1 MAQSVDSANRSD
13 VIIIGGGIIGSAIA
27 LRMARSG
34 ASVTVIDRGQP
45 CSEASGAAAGMIAP
59 QGEVIEPAVFSQ
71 LCHASRD
78 LYPEFV
84 QEVEELSGDRVN
96 YRRDG
101 SLLVAIDRHECEE
114 LEHIYRTQTALGMP
128 LERLSNDHALERFS
142 GLSPRIKLA
151 LFVEGDH
158 WIDPQRLTRAVI
170 KAGELSG
177 VTYHWNCAVTGF
189 SVKGDHIE
197 NVRTLPQGNSVETV
211 FSAGQ
216 TVLAAGCWS
225 GGLAETLGLCIPTIP
240 CHGEMIEFDTPT
252 DVPYVVRAGINYLVP
267 RGSQVAVAGGTAKS
281 GTFEKVV
288 TAGGLHSIIQGI
300 DRILPMSKDFKFRR
314 AWAGLRPDT
323 KDHLPILGFG
333 PMRNM
338 VFATGHFRNG
348 ILLAPITA
356 RVISELV
363 LTGAPSHSLELYSP
377 ERFSFAARSEIV

>member
-1 MAQSVDSANRSD
+1 MAQSVDSTERAD
-13 VIIIGGGIIGSAIA
+13 IVIIGGGIIGSAIA
-27 LRMARSG
+27 LRLAQSG
-34 ASVTVIDRGQP
+34 ASVIVIDRGEP

-59 QGEVIEPAVFSQ
+59 QGEVIEPEAFSQ

-84 QEVEELSGDRVN
+84 SEVEELSGDRVN

-101 SLLVAIDRHECEE
+101 TLLVAIDQHECEE

-177 VTYHWNCAVTGF
+177 VTYYWNCAVTGF
-189 SVKGDHIE
+189 TVKGDHVE
-197 NVRTLPQGNSVETV
+197 NVRALPLGHSEEAV
-211 FSAGQ
+211 FSARRI
-216 TVLAAGCWS
+216 VLAAGCWS
-225 GGLAETLGLCIPTIP
+225 GALAETLGLCIPTVP
-240 CHGEMIEFDTPT
+240 CHGEMIEFETPV
-252 DVPYVVRAGINYLVP
+252 DIPYVVRAGINYLVP
-267 RGSQVAVAGGTAKS
+267 RGPQVAVAGGTAKW

-300 DRILPMSKDFKFRR
+300 TRILPIAKDFKFRR

-333 PMRNM
+333 PMRNL

-356 RVISELV
+356 RLGAELV